1 MLTDIATVARKE
13 LTEILF
19 PDGGLRGSARN
30 VIVLLG
36 IAGVWFPLQAGT
48 AWFTSWTTVG
58 SACFPLLL
66 VLNYTIDAFAG
77 ERERHTLETL
87 LASRLDGRSILL
99 GKTLAIVLYG
109 WGLVVSALPIG
120 LVAVNIADR
129 GRGFLLFR
137 PAIAV
142 SILVLGLLVA
152 LLLCT
157 IGVLVSLAAP
167 TVRIAGQRMLV
178 PVFAIFSL
186 PFSVP
191 YVLRKLRW
199 EYAVARLDPALIVAL
214 IAAGCLVLTSIVL
227 TIGLRRFDRE
237 RLVLA

>member
-13 LTEILF
+13 LAEILF

-129 GRGFLLFR
+129 GPGFLFFR
-137 PAIAV
+137 PAIVV

-178 PVFAIFSL
+178 PFFAVFSL
-186 PFSVP
+186 PFCVP
-191 YVLRKLRW
+191 YLLKRTRW
-199 EYAVARLDPALIVAL
+199 EQAIVRLDPVLIAALV
-214 IAAGCLVLTSIVL
+214 AAGCLVVAGVVL
-227 TIGLRRFDRE
+227 AIGLKRFDRE
-237 RLVLA
+237 RLTLA